1 MAAAA
6 QEDVDCVG
14 LSILSGSHLQ
24 VVPEVL
30 AGLREAG
37 LEDVPVILGGIIPE
51 QDARALTE
59 AGIAA
64 VFTPKDY
71 DLTTVMARVL
81 DVIRESK
88 DLQPV

>member
-1 MAAAA
+1 M
-6 QEDVDCVG
+6 
-14 LSILSGSHLQ
+14 
-24 VVPEVL
+24 
-30 AGLREAG
+30 
-37 LEDVPVILGGIIPE
+37 ILGGIIPE

>member
-1 MAAAA
+1 MLW
-6 QEDVDCVG
+6 VDTFTD
-14 LSILSGSHLQ
+14 HFTPQ
-24 VVPEVL
+24 
-30 AGLREAG
+30 
-37 LEDVPVILGGIIPE
+37 
-51 QDARALTE
+51 

-71 DLTTVMARVL
+71 DLTTVMSRVL